1 MVTDRFVNFLK
12 YEKRYS
18 AHTLVAYQH
27 ELARYLAYLETQKT
41 NVDEVTHRQ
50 ARTYLSGLLEQGQLP
65 ASINRSLSAL
75 RTYYKFLM
83 REQAVLHNPFTL
95 IKALKTPKKLPVTVD
110 EDKLT
115 NLLDRSDVFPD
126 TFEGLRDKV
135 VLELLF
141 GTGIRRAELLQIQDT
156 HIDFYNSNI
165 LIFGKRNKERLVPLN
180 HTLGRLLQQ
189 YVEEKKK
196 QGLGNKSSHLIVTKE
211 GKRPYPKL
219 IYDIVTHYLSN
230 ISLQAKKSPH
240 VLRHTFAT
248 ALLNNGAD
256 LNAIKELLGHA
267 GLAATQVY
275 THNSVERLKSIYKQA
290 HPKA

>member
-1 MVTDRFVNFLK
+1 
-12 YEKRYS
+12 S

-141 GTGIRRAELLQIQDT
+141 GTGIRRAELLQI
-156 HIDFYNSNI
+156 
-165 LIFGKRNKERLVPLN
+165 
-180 HTLGRLLQQ
+180 
-189 YVEEKKK
+189 
-196 QGLGNKSSHLIVTKE
+196 
-211 GKRPYPKL
+211 
-219 IYDIVTHYLSN
+219 
-230 ISLQAKKSPH
+230 
-240 VLRHTFAT
+240 
-248 ALLNNGAD
+248 
-256 LNAIKELLGHA
+256 
-267 GLAATQVY
+267 
-275 THNSVERLKSIYKQA
+275 
-290 HPKA
+290 